1 MSKFALEEIDSIRGK
16 QIFSKLIMDGI
27 CLFDEFASKL
37 EEQYKSEL
45 DAIGYYMEAVANLQ
59 SLPDTK
65 FRELKGGKGDVKEY
79 EFKSRHFR
87 VYVMQQKGGKIIVI
101 GGYKNNQSKDI
112 LSFRSIKKQF
122 LDSFKD
128 IKS

>member
-37 EEQYKSEL
+37 EEQYKS
-45 DAIGYYMEAVANLQ
+45 ANLQ

-79 EFKSRHFR
+79 EFKSRHLR